1 MFYRLAANT
10 SLHSAL
16 HALVGSPRV
25 GSAEHLHVL
34 RRSHHVID
42 SATAGPTHYPRT
54 RNVNLSAAPFQ
65 PGSLSLYSSTHD
77 TKSRISRPTLACH
90 SRSARD
96 HVRPRLQHED
106 AHHQAHPSATSTPS
120 PPPCADQ
127 EITVKE
133 ASELSSHPSPDFTAS
148 PLDSNLFEWH
158 FTLRG
163 PPAPSPYA
171 AGIYHGRIVLPS
183 TYPLKPPNFRFLTP
197 TGRFEVNREI
207 CLSISGHHEETWQ
220 PAWGI
225 RTALVAIRS
234 FMDSEARGQ
243 VGGLEC
249 DRAVRE
255 RMAADSA
262 AWRCPGCAKS
272 NAEILREN
280 EEACAETDGAREEV
294 VPEELRL
301 AYREELRGETTE
313 GASRDMATDGT
324 PQAAPAPASSSSSSS
339 SSRPP
344 PAPAPVPAPQPTR
357 TIPAGPPLIQ
367 HHTPVSPQWLDT
379 AIYGLAAAL
388 LFMVLKKFAS

>member
-1 MFYRLAANT
+1 M
-10 SLHSAL
+10 
-16 HALVGSPRV
+16 
-25 GSAEHLHVL
+25 
-34 RRSHHVID
+34 
-42 SATAGPTHYPRT
+42 
-54 RNVNLSAAPFQ
+54 
-65 PGSLSLYSSTHD
+65 
-77 TKSRISRPTLACH
+77 
-90 SRSARD
+90 SARGFN
-96 HVRPRLQHED
+96 
-106 AHHQAHPSATSTPS
+106 TKTPT
-120 PPPCADQ
+120 
-127 EITVKE
+127 IKRILKE
-133 ASELSSHPSPDFTAS
+133 ASELSAHPSPDFAAA

-255 RMAADSA
+255 RMASDSGS
-262 AWRCPGCAKS
+262 WRCPGCAKS

-280 EEACAETDGAREEV
+280 EEACKETEGGREEA

-301 AYREELRGETTE
+301 AYREELGAEKTE
-313 GASRDMATDGT
+313 GASQDTATNGRSR
-324 PQAAPAPASSSSSSS
+324 PAPAQASSSSQTSP
-339 SSRPP
+339 PP
-344 PAPAPVPAPQPTR
+344 PAQAPAQVQAHVPRPTR
-357 TIPAGPPLIQ
+357 TIPHAASALPARRAAARPLLQ
-367 HHTPVSPQWLDT
+367 HQTPASPQWLDT
-379 AIYGLAAAL
+379 AIYGVVAAL